1 MYKRQG
7 YTVCWDG
14 DVSEQG
20 FSFKNGIAIN
30 PQVED
35 VKDYSTTDRARFE
48 KMTKYERMD
57 EVFKFEHPY
66 PEINVRRLRT
76 PQKTH
81 TRDTSEA

>member
-1 MYKRQG
+1 MYNLPLDELIGAIDYALNKG

-35 VKDYSTTDRARFE
+35 VKDYSTTDRARLRKCLNTNE
-48 KMTKYERMD
+48 WTKCSSLSILIR
-57 EVFKFEHPY
+57 KS
-66 PEINVRRLRT
+66 T
-76 PQKTH
+76 
-81 TRDTSEA
+81 